1 MTAPD
6 ASPSLPAAGRPTPPW
21 LFAVVGQTTGVT
33 MGFATIV
40 LPYVAVHKGLSVA
53 TAALFIGAANLATPL
68 KLVWSPVLDMWWTL
82 KGWLVAGALLTTILV
97 ALLFQVPVNAEGVWL
112 LTVLVFLTASAAQVA
127 NASMSALLVLTVE
140 KPRLSEASGYLQS
153 GQLVMQGIGAA
164 GGLWIA
170 THVGIT
176 AATLFFAAILIPTW
190 LAVIPIIEPPRM
202 LARISLKQR
211 VITIGHEIVDM
222 ARQPRRRWVMVAFLT
237 PIGVGGASFLWAAVA
252 SQWHA
257 GADAVALATGLG
269 AAAASAFGAFIYGR
283 FIGNRDRMASFLFTA
298 IVLVLAALLLAA
310 LPREAAYYV
319 AGTLVYSIALG
330 FSWTSFTALQ
340 FETVGE
346 GAVASKT
353 ALLNALGNV
362 PLVYMPIVLGL
373 VHDHWSVTVMLLFEA
388 VLTSAFIAVFAAVRP
403 GRGDSREAGTVTF
416 SHAASNESA
425 ASFRKEPV
433 R

>member
-1 MTAPD
+1 MIESGAL
-6 ASPSLPAAGRPTPPW
+6 PSQPAAGRPTPPW
-21 LFAVVGQTTGVT
+21 LFAIVGQTTGVT

-53 TAALFIGAANLATPL
+53 TAAMFIGAANLATPL

-82 KGWLVAGALLTTILV
+82 KGWLVAGALLTTVMV

-112 LTVLVFLTASAAQVA
+112 LTALVFLTASAAQVA
-127 NASMSALLVLTVE
+127 SASMSALLVLTVE

-170 THVGIT
+170 THAGIT
-176 AATLFFAAILIPTW
+176 AATLFFAALLVPTW
-190 LAVIPIIEPPRM
+190 LAVLPIVEPARM
-202 LARISLKQR
+202 LARISLTQR
-211 VITIGHEIVDM
+211 LITIGREVVDM

-257 GADAVALATGLG
+257 GANAVALATGLG

-298 IVLVLAALLLAA
+298 IVLVLAAVLLAA
-310 LPREAAYYV
+310 LPREATYFV
-319 AGTLVYSIALG
+319 IGTLVYSIALG
-330 FSWTSFTALQ
+330 FSWTSFAALQ

-353 ALLNALGNV
+353 ALLNAFGNV
-362 PLVYMPIVLGL
+362 PLVYMPIVLGF
-373 VHDHWSVTVMLLFEA
+373 VHDRWSVTAMLLFEA

-403 GRGDSREAGTVTF
+403 VRSAALAKKSVTL
-416 SHAASNESA
+416 SHGETNESGA
-425 ASFRKEPV
+425 PIQKELA

>member
-6 ASPSLPAAGRPTPPW
+6 APPPQPSTGRPSPPW
-21 LFAVVGQTTGVT
+21 LFAIVGQASGVT

-68 KLVWSPVLDMWWTL
+68 KLVWSPVLDMWWSL
-82 KGWLVAGALLTTILV
+82 KGWLVAGALATTVLV
-97 ALLFQVPVNAEGVWL
+97 AVLLQVPVNAEGVWL
-112 LTVLVFLTASAAQVA
+112 LTALVFVTATAAQVA

-140 KPRLSEASGYLQS
+140 KPRLAEASGYLQS

-170 THVGIT
+170 THAGIT
-176 AATLFFAAILIPTW
+176 AATVFFAAILVPTW
-190 LAVIPIIEPPRM
+190 LAVLPIVEPARR
-202 LARISLKQR
+202 LTRISLTQR
-211 VITIGHEIVDM
+211 LKTIGREVVDM
-222 ARQPRRRWVMVAFLT
+222 AKQPRRRWVMVAFLT

-269 AAAASAFGAFIYGR
+269 AAAASAFGAFVYGR
-283 FIGNRDRMASFLFTA
+283 FVGNRDRMASFLFTA
-298 IVLVLAALLLAA
+298 IVLVLAAVLLAA
-310 LPREAAYYV
+310 LPREATYFV
-319 AGTLVYSIALG
+319 IGTLVYSVALG
-330 FSWTSFTALQ
+330 FSWTSFAALQ

-353 ALLNALGNV
+353 ALLNAFGNV

-373 VHDHWSVTVMLLFEA
+373 VNDHGSVTAMLLFEA

-403 GRGDSREAGTVTF
+403 GPSADRPTAAVTCSQGGTQ
-416 SHAASNESA
+416 APDAPLL
-425 ASFRKEPV
+425 KEPA

>member
-6 ASPSLPAAGRPTPPW
+6 EPPPQPSTGRPTPPW
-21 LFAVVGQTTGVT
+21 LFGIVGQTTGVT

-53 TAALFIGAANLATPL
+53 TAAMFIGAANLATPL

-82 KGWLVAGALLTTILV
+82 KGWLVAGALLTTVMV

-112 LTVLVFLTASAAQVA
+112 LTALVFLTASAAQVA
-127 NASMSALLVLTVE
+127 SASMSALLVLTVE

-170 THVGIT
+170 THAGIT
-176 AATLFFAAILIPTW
+176 AATLFFAALLVPTW
-190 LAVIPIIEPPRM
+190 LAVLPIVEPPRM
-202 LARISLKQR
+202 LARISLTQR
-211 VITIGHEIVDM
+211 LITIGREVVDM

-257 GADAVALATGLG
+257 GANAVALATGLG

-298 IVLVLAALLLAA
+298 IVLVLTAVLLAA
-310 LPREAAYYV
+310 LPREATYFV
-319 AGTLVYSIALG
+319 IGTLVYSIALG
-330 FSWTSFTALQ
+330 FSWTSFAALQ

-353 ALLNALGNV
+353 ALLNAFGNV
-362 PLVYMPIVLGL
+362 PLVYMPIVLGF
-373 VHDHWSVTVMLLFEA
+373 VHDRWSVTAMLLFEA

-403 GRGDSREAGTVTF
+403 GP
-416 SHAASNESA
+416 SA
-425 ASFRKEPV
+425 ALAKRSVTLSHGETNEPGASIQKELA

>member
-6 ASPSLPAAGRPTPPW
+6 APPPQPSIGRPTPPW
-21 LFAVVGQTTGVT
+21 LFAIVGQASGVT

-68 KLVWSPVLDMWWTL
+68 KLVWSPVLDMWWSL
-82 KGWLVAGALLTTILV
+82 KGWLVAGALATTVLV
-97 ALLFQVPVNAEGVWL
+97 AVLLQVPVNAEGVWL
-112 LTVLVFLTASAAQVA
+112 LTALVFVTATAAQVA

-140 KPRLSEASGYLQS
+140 KPRLAEASGYLQS

-170 THVGIT
+170 THAGIT
-176 AATLFFAAILIPTW
+176 AATVFFAAILVPTW
-190 LAVIPIIEPPRM
+190 LAVLPIVEPARR
-202 LARISLKQR
+202 LTRISLTQR
-211 VITIGHEIVDM
+211 LKTIGREVVDM
-222 ARQPRRRWVMVAFLT
+222 AKQPRRRWVMVAFLT

-269 AAAASAFGAFIYGR
+269 AAAASAFGAFVYGR
-283 FIGNRDRMASFLFTA
+283 FVGNRDRMASFLFTA
-298 IVLVLAALLLAA
+298 IVLVLAAVLLAA
-310 LPREAAYYV
+310 LPREATYFV
-319 AGTLVYSIALG
+319 IGTLVYSIALG
-330 FSWTSFTALQ
+330 FSWTSFAALQ

-353 ALLNALGNV
+353 ALLNAFGNV

-373 VHDHWSVTVMLLFEA
+373 VNDHGSVTAMLLFEA

-403 GRGDSREAGTVTF
+403 GPRADRPTAAVACPRGGTQ
-416 SHAASNESA
+416 APDAPLL
-425 ASFRKEPV
+425 KEPA

>member
-1 MTAPD
+1 M
-6 ASPSLPAAGRPTPPW
+6 
-21 LFAVVGQTTGVT
+21 

-40 LPYVAVHKGLSVA
+40 LPYVAVHKGISVA
-53 TAALFIGAANLATPL
+53 TAAMFIGAANLATPL

-82 KGWLVAGALLTTILV
+82 KGWLVTGVLLTTVMV
-97 ALLFQVPVNAEGVWL
+97 AVMLQVPVNASAVPL
-112 LTVLVFLTASAAQVA
+112 LLVLTFVTATAAQVA
-127 NASMSALLVLTVE
+127 GASTSALLVLTVE
-140 KPRLSEASGYLQS
+140 KPRLSEASGYLQA
-153 GQLVMQGIGAA
+153 GTLVIQGLSAA

-170 THVGIT
+170 THAGIT
-176 AATLFFAAILIPTW
+176 AATLFFAALLVPTW
-190 LAVIPIIEPPRM
+190 LAVLPIVEPARR
-202 LARISLKQR
+202 LTRISLTQR
-211 VITIGHEIVDM
+211 LITIGRQVVDM
-222 ARQPRRRWVMVAFLT
+222 ARQPRRRWVMVCFLT

-269 AAAASAFGAFIYGR
+269 AAGASAFGAFIYGR
-283 FIGNRDRMASFLFTA
+283 FVGNLDRVVSFLFTA

-310 LPREAAYYV
+310 LPREAAFFV
-319 AGTLVYSIALG
+319 AGTLAYSVALG

-353 ALLNALGNV
+353 ALLNAFGNV
-362 PLVYMPIVLGL
+362 PLVYMPIVLGF
-373 VHDHWSVTVMLLFEA
+373 VHDRWSVTAMLLFEA

-403 GRGDSREAGTVTF
+403 GR
-416 SHAASNESA
+416 SA
-425 ASFRKEPV
+425 AREKGSVTLSYAETNRSDVLLQKEPI